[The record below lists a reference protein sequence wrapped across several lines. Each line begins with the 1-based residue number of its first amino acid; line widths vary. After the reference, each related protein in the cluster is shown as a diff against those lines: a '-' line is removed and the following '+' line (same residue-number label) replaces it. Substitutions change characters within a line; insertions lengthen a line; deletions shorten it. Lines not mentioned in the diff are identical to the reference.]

1 MSNVYEIVTAGVL
14 DARIRQLGETHP
26 DTLATMTNVAAI
38 MIGQG
43 DNASAIG
50 LLERSL
56 TKCRDTLG
64 ASHPQTFG
72 AAYHLVVA
80 LLRAGEDSD
89 RLRELIGRDLAPLAD
104 ADPASLSAELRGIR
118 LRLIP
123 LIQSLQ
129 MPD

>member
-1 MSNVYEIVTAGVL
+1 MAPISASDGVV
-14 DARIRQLGETHP
+14 RGE
-26 DTLATMTNVAAI
+26 DTKRNFKHA
-38 MIGQG
+38 
-43 DNASAIG
+43 NASAIG
-50 LLERSL
+50 LLERAL

-72 AAYHLVVA
+72 AAYQLVVA

-118 LRLIP
+118 LRLTP

>member
-1 MSNVYEIVTAGVL
+1 
-14 DARIRQLGETHP
+14 
-26 DTLATMTNVAAI
+26 
-38 MIGQG
+38 
-43 DNASAIG
+43 
-50 LLERSL
+50 
-56 TKCRDTLG
+56 
-64 ASHPQTFG
+64 
-72 AAYHLVVA
+72 VVA

-118 LRLIP
+118 LRLTP